1 MVMINQEPEKA
12 NPYATLLKKEHI
24 QLLNI
29 SNRQKA
35 HGISMFEMLTCL

>member
-1 MVMINQEPEKA
+1 MINQESKKA
-12 NPYATLLKKEHI
+12 NPYATILKKEHI

-35 HGISMFEMLTCL
+35 HGISMF

>member
-1 MVMINQEPEKA
+1 MFMINQEPEKT
-12 NPYATLLKKEHI
+12 NPYATFLKKQRI

-35 HGISMFEMLTCL
+35 HTISMF